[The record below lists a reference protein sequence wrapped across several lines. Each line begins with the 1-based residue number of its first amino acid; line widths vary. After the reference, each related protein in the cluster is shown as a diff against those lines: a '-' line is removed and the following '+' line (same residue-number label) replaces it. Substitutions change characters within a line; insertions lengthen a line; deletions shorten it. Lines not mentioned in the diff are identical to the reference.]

1 MILNKKNNRQTV
13 QPAAPTPP
21 QPPVNP
27 YNNVSFNDTDQ
38 YFNDFSQFN
47 NQTGYSTSTQKSHQ
61 GFIYFFII
69 NS

>member
-47 NQTGYSTSTQKSHQ
+47 NQTGYSTSTQKPHQ
-61 GFIYFFII
+61 GFDLIFSFIF
-69 NS
+69 

>member
-47 NQTGYSTSTQKSHQ
+47 NQTGYSTSTQKPHQ
-61 GFIYFFII
+61 GFI
-69 NS
+69 